1 MKEVSKKPTP
11 PAEPPTL
18 DPYSAHDPIPVPD
31 VVESDSDTVW
41 GMWEAEEAKE
51 KEQEKEQVD
60 RGFAPTVPSELQPL
74 PSDTPPKRKT

>member
-1 MKEVSKKPTP
+1 VKEVSKKPNA
-11 PAEPPTL
+11 PAEPTTL